1 MLINF
6 SSKDL
11 NKLKSIIDDSACKTD
26 NDPLFKTTI
35 LCIGDAIYH
44 HIAIRQMF
52 PSARVLVLR
61 DDYLLAGLPDTAK
74 VKLIAYEDWVSLSIE
89 NTPVITV

>member
-11 NKLKSIIDDSACKTD
+11 NKLKSIINDSPCKTD
-26 NDPLFKTTI
+26 NDSLRKTTI

-44 HIAIRQMF
+44 HIAIRDMF
-52 PSARVLVLR
+52 PSVRVLVLR
-61 DDYLLAGLPDTAK
+61 DDYLLAGLPETAE